1 MSGWSESWP
10 CTRRLGPRA
19 GCACA
24 SAAALP
30 RWVPLRPTRLLRN
43 TARAGVCASLPALPE
58 VGGSTAEGGSPGGCH
73 QRACCLLQGPAAQ
86 THPPTTAAPPSL
98 PLTDHTLA
106 KSRVGK
112 AHRFQIRKN
121 PRPCPCTCTH
131 APCTAPHNGRPPPLW
146 GTSSSSPTT
155 PGQQPASTT
164 RRWPSAGAPRRP
176 ASATPTPTQTS
187 VPRPRRHRAAWW
199 RTRAESRA
207 AAAAAVGAAAPRHR
221 PCGREGSRGAGAG
234 GGRPAVMGMMGMVH
248 CSSPVHI
255 LHL

>member
-1 MSGWSESWP
+1 MGGTCGVMSGWSESWP

-121 PRPCPCTCTH
+121 PHVRARARARTHHVQRPTMGGLLH
-131 APCTAPHNGRPPPLW
+131 SGGQAAAAPPPPGSSRQAPHDAGRQQVHPDAQPRPPPPPPRRVCLDHDVI
-146 GTSSSSPTT
+146 GQRGGGREQRAEQLQQQQS
-155 PGQQPASTT
+155 GQQPPATA
-164 RRWPSAGAPRRP
+164 PAGG
-176 ASATPTPTQTS
+176 
-187 VPRPRRHRAAWW
+187 RAA
-199 RTRAESRA
+199 
-207 AAAAAVGAAAPRHR
+207 GGQGP
-221 PCGREGSRGAGAG
+221 GG
-234 GGRPAVMGMMGMVH
+234 GGRQ
-248 CSSPVHI
+248 
-255 LHL
+255 